1 MDVSECM
8 RLHIYAV
15 LYYSNNSIMHD
26 TITSLVCILLVGVL
40 QYACKVLLPLLSIW
54 HLENN
59 IRRCVNCM
67 HIQYIIYI
75 MQAHSYYSIKAYEL
89 VGRDYR
95 EISPEGFE
103 VLLFPSLYISGYVV

>member
-1 MDVSECM
+1 
-8 RLHIYAV
+8 
-15 LYYSNNSIMHD
+15 
-26 TITSLVCILLVGVL
+26 
-40 QYACKVLLPLLSIW
+40 
-54 HLENN
+54 
-59 IRRCVNCM
+59 M

>member
-75 MQAHSYYSIKAYEL
+75 LQAHSYYSIKAYEL
-89 VGRDYR
+89 VGRLPRDFSR
-95 EISPEGFE
+95 R
-103 VLLFPSLYISGYVV
+103 V